1 MDNFLTC
8 ERTKPTATTST
19 WNTISQ
25 EASCNWSCASS
36 SSSSVTWT
44 LWRSQ
49 NTQQLKWPATAFSFC
64 HWIFFQALRLRCS
77 PHFGQ
82 RRVEIAG
89 IIDMSESIQSQM
101 ELFWSVSL
109 HTDDLSKMMTET
121 ESILKIHDCLY
132 QPAWK
137 IISAT
142 AFVTAVLT
150 VTVVLQ
156 LSNQVRNT
164 GWSIPLHDSPGN
176 CWSADWFI
184 QGLLITWSSPQVLTI
199 TRPSITCHL
208 AKSVRM
214 QNWMCTQ

>member
-1 MDNFLTC
+1 MCIVELF
-8 ERTKPTATTST
+8 
-19 WNTISQ
+19 
-25 EASCNWSCASS
+25 
-36 SSSSVTWT
+36 
-44 LWRSQ
+44 
-49 NTQQLKWPATAFSFC
+49 FC
-64 HWIFFQALRLRCS
+64 HMNVVTITKYTTVEVAWNSVLTLPLNILPSFTSSLFTA
-77 PHFGQ
+77 
-82 RRVEIAG
+82 RRVEFED
-89 IIDMSESIQSQM
+89 IIDMSESIQIQM
-101 ELFWSVSL
+101 ELFWSVSID
-109 HTDDLSKMMTET
+109 TDDWSKMMT

-150 VTVVLQ
+150 IVLQ

-164 GWSIPLHDSPGN
+164 WWSIPLHDSPGN

-184 QGLLITWSSPQVLTI
+184 QGLLITWNSPQVLTI